1 MTPHVQAWLL
11 WSSLYPTYMC
21 ICASEQSSL
30 HVAMLSRFA
39 KLLCVHD
46 CLLLQ
51 NILDWWVTFW
61 LSIACFC
68 SLKRAAVFSKWQLLF
83 LQCYS
88 VVLHPWYCW
97 LMVVMKAGSHQSSS
111 ISAVSSRPIGKNWL
125 FVLLCS
131 FEKISVVQMLFNCF
145 FIWSKFYVVIF
156 FPKHFVT
163 MFNCLL
169 FCVSPTS
176 CYCSWPTSFEF
187 YSVKFLFK

>member
-88 VVLHPWYCW
+88 VVLRPWYCW

-125 FVLLCS
+125 FEYLYYCALLKKSQSYKCCLIAS
-131 FEKISVVQMLFNCF
+131 LFEANFML
-145 FIWSKFYVVIF
+145 S
-156 FPKHFVT
+156 
-163 MFNCLL
+163 
-169 FCVSPTS
+169 
-176 CYCSWPTSFEF
+176 
-187 YSVKFLFK
+187 YSSQNTL